1 MSDHESA
8 GRLAR
13 DLTAE
18 IVASYVANN
27 SVRQDDVPGLIASVY
42 QSLTGLGQPVAPAPV
57 ERPNPIVPI
66 KKSIT
71 PDYLIS
77 LEDGGRYKSLK
88 RHLAGRGLTPAEY
101 RTKWGLAADYPMV
114 AENYAKRR
122 SELAKSFG
130 LGRKRAEPSPKAPA
144 AAARRRGNSEG

>member
-1 MSDHESA
+1 MSENSAA

-27 SVRQDDVPGLIASVY
+27 SIRQDDVPGLITAIY
-42 QSLTGLGQPVAPAPV
+42 QSLTSIGEPQAPAPA
-57 ERPNPIVPI
+57 ERPVPIVSI

-130 LGRKRAEPSPKAPA
+130 LGRKRADPAPKPAAPA
-144 AAARRRGNSEG
+144 PRRRGAAEA

>member
-1 MSDHESA
+1 MSDNSA
-8 GRLAR
+8 VGRLAR
-13 DLTAE
+13 DMTAE

-27 SVRQDDVPGLIASVY
+27 SIRQDDVPGLITAVY
-42 QSLTGLGQPVAPAPV
+42 QALSALGEAPAPAPA
-57 ERPNPIVPI
+57 ERPTPIVPI

-88 RHLAGRGLTPAEY
+88 RHLAGRGLTPADY

-130 LGRKRAEPSPKAPA
+130 LGRKRAEPEPKAAPSGS
-144 AAARRRGNSEG
+144 RRRGTPEA